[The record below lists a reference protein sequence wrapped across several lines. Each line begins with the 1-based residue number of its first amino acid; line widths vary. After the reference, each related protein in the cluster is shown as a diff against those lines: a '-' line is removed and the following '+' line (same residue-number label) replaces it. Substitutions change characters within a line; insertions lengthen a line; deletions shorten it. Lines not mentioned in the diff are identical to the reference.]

1 MPTTLRTLIRSPYD
15 REIARLAI
23 PALGSLIAE
32 PLYVLVDTAIV
43 GNIGTNELA
52 GLALAS
58 TVLLTLHAAAIFLAY
73 GTTGPVARLIGS
85 GNEIEAGN
93 RSIQGLWLG
102 LFVGLAGA
110 LFLAVLGSP
119 ILELIGGS
127 GEVLVAAR
135 TYLFVSL
142 PGLPFLLIAL
152 AANGSFHGRQ
162 DAKTPLVLAIIG
174 AVGNLV
180 IELVLINGL
189 GYGIGASAL
198 STVIAQT
205 VVGVISVVLVVRW
218 ARTIGA
224 STAPD
229 GRGMRSILATSKALF
244 IRTMSLRGSFT
255 LSTAIAAR
263 VGVADVA
270 AHQIA
275 LGIWSTLAL
284 ALDAVAIAGQAL
296 TGKWLGVGDK
306 MKARAATKRMIEVDV
321 FVGVVVGAGILVA
334 RQPLSELFSNDP
346 AVVSI
351 TAFLLVHL
359 AVQQPLNGVVFAL
372 DGILIGA
379 SDLNYLAI
387 SMLGAGVLFAAM
399 AAVVVA
405 TGAGVGWLWAAI
417 AVFMAARAVPLVL
430 RWRQDAWLVEGAG

>member
-1 MPTTLRTLIRSPYD
+1 MPFNLRTLLRSPYD
-15 REIARLAI
+15 KEIARLAV

-73 GTTGPVARLIGS
+73 GTTGPVARLIS
-85 GNEIEAGN
+85 GNREIEAGD
-93 RSIQGLWLG
+93 RSVQGLWLG
-102 LFVGLAGA
+102 LVVGVVGA
-110 LFLAVLGSP
+110 AVLAVAGTP
-119 ILELIGGS
+119 ILELLGGS
-127 GEVLVAAR
+127 GEVLTAAR
-135 TYLFVSL
+135 TYLMVSL

-162 DAKTPLVLAIIG
+162 DAKTPLLLAIVG

-180 IELVLINGL
+180 IELILINGL

-218 ARTIGA
+218 ARSIGA
-224 STAPD
+224 STRPN
-229 GRGMRSILATSKALF
+229 RTGMLSILATSKALVV
-244 IRTMSLRGSFT
+244 RTMSLRGSFT

-263 VGVADVA
+263 IGVADVA

-306 MKARAATKRMIEVDV
+306 VKARAATRRMIEVDIM
-321 FVGVVVGAGILVA
+321 VGAIVGLGILVA
-334 RQPLSELFSNDP
+334 RKPLSELFSDDQ

-351 TAFLLVHL
+351 TAFLLIHL
-359 AVQQPLNGVVFAL
+359 AIQQPLNGVVFAL

-387 SMLGAGVLFAAM
+387 SMFGAALVFVAMSGVI
-399 AAVVVA
+399 VA
-405 TGAGVGWLWAAI
+405 TGAGIGWLWAAI
-417 AVFMAARAVPLVL
+417 AAFMAVRAVPLVA
-430 RWRQDAWLVEGAG
+430 RWRNDSWLVEGAG